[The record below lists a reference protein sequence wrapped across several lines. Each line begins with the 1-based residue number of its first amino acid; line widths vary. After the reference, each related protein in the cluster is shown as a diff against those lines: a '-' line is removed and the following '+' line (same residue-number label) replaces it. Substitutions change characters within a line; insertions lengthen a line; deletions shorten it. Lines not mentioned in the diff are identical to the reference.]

1 MAALFTTGLETTP
14 SSDLRGAE
22 AVPREMGIRLVARLL
37 GMSVLLL
44 LAGWLLLES
53 ASGLQPGDA
62 LPGTRP
68 EGVIAPQG
76 PAYARPASAVGT
88 AQLSREWT
96 WERQA
101 IRFDTM
107 YRELR

>member
-44 LAGWLLLES
+44 LAGWILLKT
-53 ASGLQPGDA
+53 ASGLQPSGA
-62 LPGTRP
+62 MPGAWP
-68 EGVIAPQG
+68 AGVNAPQG
-76 PAYARPASAVGT
+76 PAYAWPVSAVST
-88 AQLSREWT
+88 AKLPREWT

-107 YRELR
+107 YRDLR